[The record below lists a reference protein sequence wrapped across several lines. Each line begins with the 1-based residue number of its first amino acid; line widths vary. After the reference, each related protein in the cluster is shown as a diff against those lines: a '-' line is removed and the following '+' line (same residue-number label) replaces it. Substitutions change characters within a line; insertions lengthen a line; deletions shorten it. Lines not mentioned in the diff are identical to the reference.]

1 MKREKNEKVF
11 VWERGFVKSTS
22 ESRCKRR
29 KSVILLVHFKDA
41 VCPWIKEGFH
51 SVQITYLPTSSLSTS
66 FLVNLENTWGSKHC
80 SQFINSEAMILWL
93 FACWGVCTLR
103 AAVGKSCYKKFPFW
117 FCEGWVLGEVS
128 WLVPNAGGIVNR
140 QEECQLTVTVVRE
153 VCYNPYT
160 NSSRTDFLY
169 LSRQMYFLIQVYI

>member
-93 FACWGVCTLR
+93 FACWGCVRSGLQLEKATTRNFLFGSAR
-103 AAVGKSCYKKFPFW
+103 AEFLVKSADLSLTQEGSLTDKK
-117 FCEGWVLGEVS
+117 
-128 WLVPNAGGIVNR
+128 NA
-140 QEECQLTVTVVRE
+140 
-153 VCYNPYT
+153 
-160 NSSRTDFLY
+160 S
-169 LSRQMYFLIQVYI
+169 